1 MFRRS
6 REAQAPTQQSGPDRE
21 QIDEPTPIGDVLEA
35 ALRRGNEAVELR
47 SRAEMALQQEN
58 PSDTLEVEHLQQ
70 KACHA
75 DTLARK
81 AGDVVLRTLPRDENR
96 YWRAA
101 RRMPMPRDRQ

>member
-6 REAQAPTQQSGPDRE
+6 REAQAPTQQIGPDRE
-21 QIDEPTPIGDVLEA
+21 QIDEPTPIGDALEI
-35 ALRRGNEAVELR
+35 ALRRGNKAVDLR
-47 SRAEMALQQEN
+47 SRANVAMQQEN

-96 YWRAA
+96 YWREA
-101 RRMPMPRDRQ
+101 RRVPIPRDR

>member
-1 MFRRS
+1 MFRRTK
-6 REAQAPTQQSGPDRE
+6 ETHTPAQQIGPERE
-21 QIDEPTPIGDVLEA
+21 QSAEPTPIGDVLEV
-35 ALRRGNEAVELR
+35 ALQRGNEAVELR

-96 YWRAA
+96 YWREA
-101 RRMPMPRDRQ
+101 RRVPIPRDR

>member
-6 REAQAPTQQSGPDRE
+6 REAQAPTQRIGPDRE
-21 QIDEPTPIGDVLEA
+21 QIAEPTPIGDALEI

-47 SRAEMALQQEN
+47 SRANVAMQQEN
-58 PSDTLEVEHLQQ
+58 PSDPLEVEHLQQ
-70 KACHA
+70 KASHA

-96 YWRAA
+96 YWREA
-101 RRMPMPRDRQ
+101 RRVTISRDR